1 MRCIAM
7 QCNAGIKVLEAI
19 DITDKNEVF
28 AGNMLAFVTVH
39 QHAGLAFLMLKRYKD
54 AARILNEVGGGGGG
68 SGGVGCVLSCLGAGC
83 VVLRW
88 SRVLSCLLMGTSR
101 GLLCDGFR
109 CSPRRLN
116 SLFSSGVHLRCC
128 RSCCTL

>member
-1 MRCIAM
+1 MFATT
-7 QCNAGIKVLEAI
+7 AGIKVLEAI

-68 SGGVGCVLSCLGAGC
+68 GVVTVLGCLPLSGGA
-83 VVLRW
+83 VVASVALA
-88 SRVLSCLLMGTSR
+88 C
-101 GLLCDGFR
+101 F
-109 CSPRRLN
+109 
-116 SLFSSGVHLRCC
+116 
-128 RSCCTL
+128 

>member
-1 MRCIAM
+1 MIRVTSVLDLAAKRAQFLSLVFLLFASIICSLYLRIYTYM
-7 QCNAGIKVLEAI
+7 LHCTAGIKVLEAI

-68 SGGVGCVLSCLGAGC
+68 RGGSAGGVRLYVFGWC
-83 VVLRW
+83 W
-88 SRVLSCLLMGTSR
+88 S
-101 GLLCDGFR
+101 
-109 CSPRRLN
+109 
-116 SLFSSGVHLRCC
+116 
-128 RSCCTL
+128 